1 MFSQSSLQAGI
12 EYCFQIIFMWP
23 GTLYTKVCK
32 PHVCWDWD
40 QQFVLG
46 LKLQFFQLLLSLLCI
61 WHLMIFVLSEE
72 NYVLCASE
80 IIEIK
85 ANFLWSFNSFYAQ
98 LDCLWMYHEGTFCIL
113 LHIGLQLL
121 EIKESFHLVHFY
133 KAIYFFVQKEDI
145 LFCEQNIITPEL

>member
-1 MFSQSSLQAGI
+1 MIWYVIYQSMQTTCMLRLRPTICAWSKTSVLP
-12 EYCFQIIFMWP
+12 II
-23 GTLYTKVCK
+23 VI
-32 PHVCWDWD
+32 
-40 QQFVLG
+40 
-46 LKLQFFQLLLSLLCI
+46 SCI
-61 WHLMIFVLSEE
+61 WHLMFFVLSEE

-85 ANFLWSFNSFYAQ
+85 ANFLWSFNSFYEQ

-145 LFCEQNIITPEL
+145 LFCEQNIFHWSPLNFKNIMWHWPN